1 MRNSHACKSINMAAG
16 DDDDSGARGDLLAN
30 VSAAAFEA
38 RAKEYQAA
46 FRSFL
51 EACCRED
58 VQTLHRS
65 LGSGGGASS
74 SMLLAAATPTAS
86 DAQQQSFAFSL
97 RVCAQVL
104 LDYNPSLGT
113 LLFRHPDQFLPLFHA
128 ALAQEITS
136 VAASATAPA
145 ATSRIYA
152 QDAQG
157 FFALSLKI
165 RQKLKVRIEFLPP
178 VNPLRKMTIS
188 TIRSNDVKQLIQI
201 AGTVVRT
208 GMVSGC
214 DLCALYCSFEAACM
228 CGTSRAKLTV
238 RLLIAC
244 VCFSPLARSKCR
256 RHLASTSAATLDVGI
271 VSWSSPT
278 PSRATSSR
286 FR

>member
-1 MRNSHACKSINMAAG
+1 MAAG
-16 DDDDSGARGDLLAN
+16 DGDDSGARGDLLAN
-30 VSAAAFEA
+30 VSAATFEA
-38 RAKEYQAA
+38 RVKEYQAA

-65 LGSGGGASS
+65 LASGGGASS

-136 VAASATAPA
+136 VAASVTAPA
-145 ATSRIYA
+145 ATLRMYA

-157 FFALSLKI
+157 FSALPLKI

-208 GMVSGC
+208 GMVSACG
-214 DLCALYCSFEAACM
+214 LCALYCSFEAACM
-228 CGTSRAKLTV
+228 CGAPRAKVNSELTDRLCLLLSTCQIKMQETSREYQCSNSRCGYRFLVKSDPEQGNILEIPV
-238 RLLIAC
+238 RTIVLLE
-244 VCFSPLARSKCR
+244 
-256 RHLASTSAATLDVGI
+256 
-271 VSWSSPT
+271 
-278 PSRATSSR
+278 
-286 FR
+286 FRL

>member
-1 MRNSHACKSINMAAG
+1 MQ
-16 DDDDSGARGDLLAN
+16 DDTTGGLLLAN

-58 VQTLHRS
+58 VRDLHCS
-65 LGSGGGASS
+65 LGSSGGGGGGASS
-74 SMLLAAATPTAS
+74 MVMAAAS

-104 LDYNPSLGT
+104 LDFNPSLGT

-128 ALAQEITS
+128 ALAQEVTS
-136 VAASATAPA
+136 VAAAATAPA
-145 ATSRIYA
+145 AASRLYA

-157 FFALSLKI
+157 FSTLSLKI

-208 GMVSGC
+208 GMVS
-214 DLCALYCSFEAACM
+214 
-228 CGTSRAKLTV
+228 
-238 RLLIAC
+238 AC
-244 VCFSPLARSKCR
+244 VCFGECCYSYDGVCIYERLNADANGAFP
-256 RHLASTSAATLDVGI
+256 D
-271 VSWSSPT
+271 
-278 PSRATSSR
+278 
-286 FR
+286 